1 MSIEGRKKAMLKHSL
16 DVVKAMNRAEVENA
30 GNPLF
35 IQLAIFHI
43 SHQSQFKIRQIQ
55 CTPADRFND
64 DGTLKPEDMTGKV
77 VTAAG
82 GGNPEGLRVMLNDVL
97 KDSGFKAEEL

>member
-1 MSIEGRKKAMLKHSL
+1 MSIEGKKKAG
-16 DVVKAMNRAEVENA
+16 VKLLGTITAECEAFKPQWFLHGALFYSQQMNRLQAFRA
-30 GNPLF
+30 
-35 IQLAIFHI
+35 
-43 SHQSQFKIRQIQ
+43 
-55 CTPADRFND
+55 TPADRFND

-97 KDSGFKAEEL
+97 KDGWEW